1 MQQEE
6 YVIANW
12 YTVIMKSFPD
22 FKFEIPIWEKGL
34 PVLGIDEAGRGAFA
48 GPLAV
53 GGVVFD
59 SKFANILLEMGINDS
74 KLLSAK
80 KRESLYT
87 EIKKY
92 ALFSHVEFVSLEI
105 INEIGIGKATFLGMK
120 RIVEKIVSQARNDPS
135 ASLRAGNPLFALV
148 DGFRV
153 PGLAIGQQQI
163 IHGDSLSISIASAS
177 ILAKVER
184 DKLMSGLALEFPT
197 YGFDAHKGYGT
208 LFHRNALKKF
218 GPSIHHRTKFIS
230 KYI

>member
-1 MQQEE
+1 
-6 YVIANW
+6 
-12 YTVIMKSFPD
+12 MKTFPD
-22 FKFEIPIWEKGL
+22 FKFELSVWASGL
-34 PVLGIDEAGRGAFA
+34 HALGIDEAGRGAFA

-105 INEIGIGKATFLGMK
+105 INEIGVGKATFLGM
-120 RIVEKIVSQARNDPS
+120 EKVWKKSLENFINVHCLIDAFKIPSISSQTA
-135 ASLRAGNPLFALV
+135 
-148 DGFRV
+148 
-153 PGLAIGQQQI
+153 I
-163 IHGDSLSISIASAS
+163 IHGDRLSISIASAS

-184 DKLMSGLALEFPT
+184 DKLMSGLALEFPN

-218 GPSIHHRTKFIS
+218 GPSVHHRTQFIRR
-230 KYI
+230 YI